1 MDDNDTSS
9 TSKLTSVTS
18 EITSNWEIY
27 FYDAF
32 NEAYQSYLNNISPNV
47 FMNIYLERIIKITGS
62 KTGFIASINQM
73 NEKRYMSLEAI
84 SNNFFVYDEMSVP
97 SDLLLD
103 IDEYD
108 CVYTFAAKQKQVII
122 ENDIRSCHID
132 SSFKSYIN
140 INTCVCVPY
149 SFNDKIIGVITLA
162 NKSSYDDEI
171 IPHLKILGTLTAVLQ
186 NNYFKRK
193 KTSLETDNR
202 FMTYQLFEHMLNYI
216 RDGTI
221 VITNNFSIVYINQH
235 AINIIDM
242 INNSDNFVSS
252 IRRCHNYMN
261 TDILKI
267 FPQLNIL
274 NNKNNSEISSTNH
287 KLFKNRRI
295 STRIDNNR
303 ALMCPFVMEFI
314 VNSVICHNQI
324 YHIIMIY
331 NNTDNVAYEHKN
343 QTNFI
348 AYLSH
353 ELRNP
358 LQSINFANYL
368 LQCNLKNFLNNIN
381 TDHFT
386 SENCSYLDI
395 KDSTK
400 ISSYL
405 NTIARSCCE
414 MKKIINDILDLS
426 KIEAREFIIELDVCE
441 IKELVETIIAEFF
454 PSAQEKNMILSLEIN
469 DDVPK
474 TIYTDEVRISQILS
488 NLISNAIKF
497 GKSGEIKLSIS
508 YDEFDHGIKFSVID
522 HGEGIKKEEIPNL
535 FKQFC
540 RTSSS
545 DKFNSNGLGLYVS
558 QQIAHL
564 LGGHICVVSE
574 HKKGSTF
581 TLFHPI
587 KLGSSG
593 TFLDK
598 NKYNKCLSG
607 NILIIDDNESNLT
620 LFKLILDHFNC
631 EYKYYLETNTVT
643 SGIDAINL
651 CNVNKYD
658 IIFMDINMLGIDGCT
673 ASKIIKLNNKNEFSG
688 KIIATT
694 GNILAKKENSSLCND
709 QEKYK
714 YFDDVIIKP
723 YDDSL
728 ILKILHR
735 YL

>member
-1 MDDNDTSS
+1 MNENDISS
-9 TSKLTSVTS
+9 SSSSSYIKVTNTTFT
-18 EITSNWEIY
+18 IWENL
-27 FYDAF
+27 FYDAY

-47 FMNIYLERIIKITGS
+47 FMNIFLERIIKITDS
-62 KTGFIASINQM
+62 KTGFIASLNQM

-84 SNNFFVYDEMSVP
+84 NDKFFVYNEISVP
-97 SDLLLD
+97 SNLLLD
-103 IDEYD
+103 IDEFD
-108 CVYTFAAKQKQVII
+108 CIYTFAVKQNKIII
-122 ENDIRSCHID
+122 ENDVKKDHID
-132 SSFKSYIN
+132 SNFKSYAN
-140 INTCVCVPY
+140 INTCICIPY
-149 SFNDKIIGVITLA
+149 SFNDEIIGIITLA
-162 NKSSYDDEI
+162 NRCLYDNEM
-171 IPHLKILGTLTAVLQ
+171 IPVFNILGTLTGVLQ

-221 VITNNFSIVYINQH
+221 VITNNFNIVYINQH
-235 AINIIDM
+235 AINIIDL
-242 INNSDNFVSS
+242 INNSDNFTSS
-252 IRRCHNYMN
+252 IKKCHNYMN
-261 TDILKI
+261 TNILKI
-267 FPQLNIL
+267 FPQLNVL
-274 NNKNNSEISSTNH
+274 NNCDNINNSTDQ

-314 VNSVICHNQI
+314 INSVICHNNI

-368 LQCNLKNFLNNIN
+368 LHCNLKMLNILN
-381 TDHFT
+381 TEDNANN
-386 SENCSYLDI
+386 SDNS
-395 KDSTK
+395 K
-400 ISSYL
+400 ILSYL
-405 NTIARSCCE
+405 NTISRSCCE

-426 KIEAREFIIELDVCE
+426 KIEAREFIIELDICE
-441 IKELVETIIAEFF
+441 IKELTESIISEFL
-454 PSAQEKNMILSLEIN
+454 PSAQEKSIQLSLEIK

-474 TIYTDEVRISQILS
+474 TIYTDEVRITQILS

-497 GKSGEIKLSIS
+497 SKSGEIKLSIC

-535 FKQFC
+535 FRQYC

-558 QQIAHL
+558 QQISHL
-564 LGGHICVVSE
+564 LGGHISVVSE

-587 KLGSSG
+587 KLSSSG

-598 NKYNKCLSG
+598 NKYDKCLSG
-607 NILIIDDNESNLT
+607 KILIIDDNESNLT

-631 EYKYYLETNTVT
+631 EHKYNLETNTVT
-643 SGIDAINL
+643 NGMDAINL
-651 CNVNKYD
+651 CNINKYD

-673 ASKIIKLNNKNEFSG
+673 ASKIIKLNNKSNFTG

-723 YDDSL
+723 YDDSV